1 MVILTLYNKSIYLY
15 FIQGNKGGVGVR
27 LRFHDS
33 YLCFMGCH
41 LAAFTD
47 QVDRRN
53 QDFGEICKRLTFP
66 HRPDP
71 LTSYVTYSWNNGG
84 DEGVSFLENEGVL
97 QDWTQKASVFH
108 AE

>member
-1 MVILTLYNKSIYLY
+1 M
-15 FIQGNKGGVGVR
+15 R

-33 YLCFMGCH
+33 YFCFLTSH
-41 LAAFTD
+41 LAAFNN

-53 QDFGEICKRLTFP
+53 QDFTEICKRLTFP

-71 LTSYVTYSWNNGG
+71 LTAYVAHAWNDGG
-84 DEGVSFLENEGVL
+84 DEGVSFLEN
-97 QDWTQKASVFH
+97 QDVVRDWSQTASVFH